1 MSVGIFSE
9 STMSHLI
16 PHKWEADESQGDM
29 AVYAPVLYCNKNHPD
44 LKEKVPRKSELSG
57 T

>member
-9 STMSHLI
+9 NTMSHLI